1 MSVPR
6 YEDEGSRKRR
16 RCEGEAR
23 TKYIIGDE
31 SAERKRKSR
40 RRRRKRRG
48 EEGARKF
55 RRL

>member
-1 MSVPR
+1 MSVPW

-16 RCEGEAR
+16 RCEGQAR
-23 TKYIIGDE
+23 TIGDE
-31 SAERKRKSR
+31 SIERKRKSR